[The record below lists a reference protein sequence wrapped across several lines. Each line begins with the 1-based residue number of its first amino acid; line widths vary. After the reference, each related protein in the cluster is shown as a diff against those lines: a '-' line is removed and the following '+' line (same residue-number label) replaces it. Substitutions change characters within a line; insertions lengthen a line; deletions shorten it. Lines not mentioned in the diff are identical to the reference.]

1 MATLQIFAS
10 QQFFIQSVHCQ
21 HVTRGAVCIET
32 SFPSHDCPAIAA
44 ESHACAEWNARLEV
58 VFSLWE
64 RDLPRVHMGCP
75 GVYLLQV
82 RTWSRPVLCLHR
94 YSVIPSEDTRDSCL
108 ERDIS
113 TVLLTGRQ
121 PQKDHCKK
129 LLRSTTE
136 MKYKRLIVVLNV
148 KKQLRISW

>member
-32 SFPSHDCPAIAA
+32 SFPSPDCPAIAA

-82 RTWSRPVLCLHR
+82 RTWSRPMLCLHR
-94 YSVIPSEDTRDSCL
+94 YSVIPSEDTRFVRRKRYQYSV
-108 ERDIS
+108 
-113 TVLLTGRQ
+113 TVLIGSHRKITVRNCL
-121 PQKDHCKK
+121 K
-129 LLRSTTE
+129 
-136 MKYKRLIVVLNV
+136 V
-148 KKQLRISW
+148 QLRQNIKGWLLPLV